1 MKAAVFYEK
10 GKIVVEEHECRQ
22 PEAHEVMIQVKA
34 AGVCGTDMHIYEGAK
49 GASECYPPVVLGH
62 EFSGVVVKVGSD
74 VKKVKEG
81 DHVTVDPNI
90 ACGICYEC
98 QSGNPHFCKEFAATG
113 VTYDG
118 GFAEYCTVLEKQVY
132 RMKDDISFEEG
143 AMCEP
148 LGCCLHGIDQAK
160 IKTGDV
166 VLIIGGGTIGLIMM
180 QLAEIS
186 GASIVIVSEP
196 ILAKRE
202 IALSLGADYVVNPLE
217 EDLFEVLKENQIQ
230 KVNVTIECVG
240 RPETMKDAIKYA
252 GHGAHIVFFGLTSPE
267 CEIPIKP
274 YEIFQRELTITSS
287 FVNPFTHGRA
297 ADLINSRNLQL
308 MELISDFIPLDEI
321 EKAFEIKG
329 KNGKMM
335 IKP

>member
-62 EFSGVVVKVGSD
+62 EFSGVVVKVGTD
-74 VKKVKEG
+74 VKKVKPG

-90 ACGICYEC
+90 ACGNCYEC
-98 QSGNPHFCKEFAATG
+98 QSGNPHFCDEFAATG

-132 RMKDDISFEEG
+132 RLKDDISFEEG

-148 LGCCLHGIDQAK
+148 LGCCLHGIDQAQ
-160 IKTGDV
+160 IKAGDV

-180 QLAEIS
+180 QLAKIS
-186 GASIVIVSEP
+186 GASIVVVSEP
-196 ILAKRE
+196 VLAKRE
-202 IALSLGADYVVNPLE
+202 VALKLGADYVVNPLE
-217 EDLFEVLKENQIQ
+217 EDIHEILKQNQVQ
-230 KVNVTIECVG
+230 KINVTIECVG

-297 ADLINSRNLQL
+297 AELINSGKLQL
-308 MELISDFIPLDEI
+308 KELISDYIPLDEM

-329 KNGKMM
+329 KNGKML
-335 IKP
+335 IVP

>member
-1 MKAAVFYEK
+1 
-10 GKIVVEEHECRQ
+10 
-22 PEAHEVMIQVKA
+22 EAHEVMIQVKA

-62 EFSGVVVKVGSD
+62 EFSGVVVKVGTD
-74 VKKVKEG
+74 VKKVKPG

-90 ACGICYEC
+90 ACGNCYEC
-98 QSGNPHFCKEFAATG
+98 QSGNPHFCDEFAATG

-132 RMKDDISFEEG
+132 RLKDDISFEEG

-148 LGCCLHGIDQAK
+148 LGCCLHGIDQAQ
-160 IKTGDV
+160 IKAGDV

-180 QLAEIS
+180 QLAKIS
-186 GASIVIVSEP
+186 GASIVVVSEP
-196 ILAKRE
+196 VLAKRE
-202 IALSLGADYVVNPLE
+202 VALKLGADYVVNPLE
-217 EDLFEVLKENQIQ
+217 EDIHEILKQNQVQ
-230 KVNVTIECVG
+230 KINVTIECVG

-252 GHGAHIVFFGLTSPE
+252 GHGAYIVFFGLTSPE

-297 ADLINSRNLQL
+297 AELINSGKLQL
-308 MELISDFIPLDEI
+308 KELISDYIPLDEM

-329 KNGKMM
+329 KNGKML
-335 IKP
+335 IVP

>member
-22 PEAHEVMIQVKA
+22 PEAHEVMIQVRA

-62 EFSGVVVKVGSD
+62 EFSGVVVKVGTD
-74 VKKVKEG
+74 VKKVKPG

-90 ACGICYEC
+90 ACGNCYEC
-98 QSGNPHFCKEFAATG
+98 QSGNPHFCDEFAATG

-132 RMKDDISFEEG
+132 RLKDDISFEEG

-148 LGCCLHGIDQAK
+148 LGCCLHGIDQAQ
-160 IKTGDV
+160 IKAGDV

-180 QLAEIS
+180 QLAKIS
-186 GASIVIVSEP
+186 GASIVVVSEP
-196 ILAKRE
+196 VLAKRE
-202 IALSLGADYVVNPLE
+202 VALKLGADYVVNPLE
-217 EDLFEVLKENQIQ
+217 EDIHEILKQNQVQ
-230 KVNVTIECVG
+230 KINVTIECVG

-252 GHGAHIVFFGLTSPE
+252 GHGAYIVFFGLTSPE

-297 ADLINSRNLQL
+297 AELINSGKLQL
-308 MELISDFIPLDEI
+308 KELISDYIPLDEM

-329 KNGKMM
+329 KNGKML
-335 IKP
+335 IVP

>member
-62 EFSGVVVKVGSD
+62 EFSGVVVKVGTD
-74 VKKVKEG
+74 VKKVKPG

-90 ACGICYEC
+90 PCGSCYEC
-98 QSGNPHFCKEFAATG
+98 QSGNPHFCDEFAATG

-132 RMKDDISFEEG
+132 LLKDEISFEEG

-148 LGCCLHGIDQAK
+148 LGCCLHGIDQAH

-180 QLAEIS
+180 QLAKIS

-196 ILAKRE
+196 VLAKRE
-202 IALSLGADYVVNPLE
+202 VALKLGADYVVNPLE
-217 EDLFEVLKENQIQ
+217 EDIPEILNQNQIQ
-230 KVNVTIECVG
+230 KINVTIECVG

-297 ADLINSRNLQL
+297 AELINSGKLQL
-308 MELISDFIPLDEI
+308 KELISDYIPLDEM

-329 KNGKMM
+329 RNGKML
-335 IKP
+335 IVP